1 MKLLKFIKG
10 RQKAFT
16 LIELLVV
23 IAIIAIL
30 AGMLLPVLGLA
41 REKANR
47 NNCLGQLRQIAL
59 AAKAYA
65 NDDITNQYFPFT
77 QASTTSNAMFDTTL
91 RAKEYVKDTKVFKCP
106 SDKKLSPSATL
117 SQAGGNSYSIVG
129 GTLTKDDGGT
139 DTPILADDQG
149 VSDRPHG
156 TAGQNVFFSDG
167 HGIWKSQATL
177 SSEFPGFNKGAREWL
192 LRVP

>member
-65 NDDITNQYFPFT
+65 NDDIQNQYFPFIGG
-77 QASTTSNAMFDTTL
+77 TTFANVTFSLTL
-91 RAKEYVKDTKVFKCP
+91 VAREYVKDQKVFRCP
-106 SDKKLSPSATL
+106 SDKNLDPSAQNLGAKT
-117 SQAGGNSYSIVG
+117 NSYSILG

-139 DTPILADDQG
+139 DTPILADNQG
-149 VSDRPHG
+149 SQSPHG

-167 HGIWKSQATL
+167 HGIWKSKASLTAD
-177 SSEFPGFNKGAREWL
+177 FPGFLPGARFWQ
-192 LRVP
+192 PANY